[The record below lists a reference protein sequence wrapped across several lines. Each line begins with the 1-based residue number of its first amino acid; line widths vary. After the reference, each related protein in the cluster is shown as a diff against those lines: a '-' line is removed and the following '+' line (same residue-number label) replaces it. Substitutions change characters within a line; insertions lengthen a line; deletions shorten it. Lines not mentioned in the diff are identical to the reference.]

1 MARLAPG
8 PAATVDSLG
17 LPGGAPDTAPAPLD
31 LNRASVAELDGLPG
45 IGPVLAR
52 RIVEHRREHGRFRRV
67 DELRGVRG
75 VGPRLIARL
84 KPRVTVSGVESPSR

>member
-8 PAATVDSLG
+8 PAAAVDTSG
-17 LPGGAPDTAPAPLD
+17 LPGGALDTAAAPLD

-67 DELRGVRG
+67 EELRGVRG
-75 VGPRLIARL
+75 VGPRLIERL
-84 KPRVTVSGVESPSR
+84 KPRVTVTGVESPAR